1 MYEACR
7 PADSQDGF
15 PPYYDQSDG
24 VQQFNIIDG
33 AAPVLLSWRIWR
45 RHSSQ
50 NGAAAWARHPL
61 QPNRTSCSTGSPLRR
76 WRYRVTL
83 HAIVKLLLPLGLLLP
98 GKPGNRER
106 NSGLRHA
113 QFLGDAGL
121 GPPTAPQAQDHLV
134 SHQRSKPGGFVSGFT
149 LNVVVDRRKESV
161 LPILLIVGVRH

>member
-61 QPNRTSCSTGSPLRR
+61 QPNRTSCSTCSPLRR

-83 HAIVKLLLPLGLLLP
+83 HAIVKLLLPLGFCFPVSLEIASEIAGCVMPSSLAMRDWVHPRRRRLRIIWP
-98 GKPGNRER
+98 LTNGVSPVASYLASRSMWWLIGER
-106 NSGLRHA
+106 KA
-113 QFLGDAGL
+113 YYQFC
-121 GPPTAPQAQDHLV
+121 
-134 SHQRSKPGGFVSGFT
+134 
-149 LNVVVDRRKESV
+149 
-161 LPILLIVGVRH
+161 

>member
-61 QPNRTSCSTGSPLRR
+61 QPNRP
-76 WRYRVTL
+76 
-83 HAIVKLLLPLGLLLP
+83 A
-98 GKPGNRER
+98 
-106 NSGLRHA
+106 
-113 QFLGDAGL
+113 
-121 GPPTAPQAQDHLV
+121 APQAHHSAGGAIGSHSMPSSNCFFLLGFCFPV
-134 SHQRSKPGGFVSGFT
+134 SLEIASEIAGCVMPSSLAMRDWVHPRRRRLRTIWPLTNGVSPVASYLASRSMWWLIGE
-149 LNVVVDRRKESV
+149 RKAYYQFC
-161 LPILLIVGVRH
+161 